1 MKKIKYL
8 IILLPLL
15 TGCNYRELNK
25 LGITTAVSIDYQN
38 NNYNIIAEVVNPIK
52 QQDAS
57 SANNSPFITFKN
69 SAPSLQEAFRNIV
82 LESPRQLY
90 AAHLEIIVLSEEI
103 VNNHL
108 KEFLEYFTRDPE
120 TRTEIKIIIAK
131 TDKSIKGISLQTL
144 LTNFSSSNILESLEL
159 QSQVLGLT
167 YEVTIN
173 ELLNM
178 YIDPYLEVTLP
189 SMTLY
194 GNEEIGDEK
203 ENITTS
209 SPKATVKIGTTAIT
223 KDNKI
228 LGYLSIE
235 ESKIQN
241 IINGNI
247 KETILKYP
255 YKNGYVVFE
264 PNQIKTKKEVDIK
277 NNKIKIELS
286 GYSKTKEVQTNIDIK
301 NKKEVEKLNQH
312 FNKELEKEII
322 NTFNNIKENYN
333 ILMSKENE
341 LYNGVTALNDGSRM
355 LKEGIEKY
363 NNEGIAVL
371 YNYSKQVESME
382 SKLKSL
388 VKLGEEYQTF
398 TMKEDSVKGNTK
410 FILIVDGEKAK
421 EEVKNTKTKD
431 SKVTFWTKVK
441 DLFK

>member
-90 AAHLEIIVLSEEI
+90 TAHLEIIVLSEEI

-131 TDKSIKGISLQTL
+131 TDKSIEGISLQTL

-301 NKKEVEKLNQH
+301 NKKEVKKLNQH

-333 ILMSKENE
+333 TDIFGFRQLYYHTDHKYFKEKCNNWYE
-341 LYNGVTALNDGSRM
+341 DIYPNIKLEVKSNIKLY
-355 LKEGIEKY
+355 E
-363 NNEGIAVL
+363 
-371 YNYSKQVESME
+371 
-382 SKLKSL
+382 
-388 VKLGEEYQTF
+388 
-398 TMKEDSVKGNTK
+398 KGNTLGG
-410 FILIVDGEKAK
+410 IEY
-421 EEVKNTKTKD
+421 ERKNK
-431 SKVTFWTKVK
+431 
-441 DLFK
+441 